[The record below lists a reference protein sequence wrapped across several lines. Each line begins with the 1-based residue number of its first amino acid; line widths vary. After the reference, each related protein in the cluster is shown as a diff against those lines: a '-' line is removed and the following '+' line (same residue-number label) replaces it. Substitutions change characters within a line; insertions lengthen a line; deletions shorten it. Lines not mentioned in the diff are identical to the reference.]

1 MSDALPIRCP
11 ACDAGY
17 LLPTHLLG
25 EQGAR
30 VRCPACQHG
39 FAVSREGAL
48 LSDRAEA
55 GATPATHATV
65 TATSNAPRDIAA
77 DLLVALEAREP
88 GAMQHAASEGRLFA
102 LHGPELLDAYDQ
114 FRKRGPTQS
123 GGGKSFWPVV
133 YTFPEASRAIEWL

>member
-30 VRCPACQHG
+30 VRCPACQHD
-39 FAVSREGAL
+39 FAVSREGAVL
-48 LSDRAEA
+48 PDRAEGPA
-55 GATPATHATV
+55 MPVVSSNTPRA
-65 TATSNAPRDIAA
+65 IAA

-102 LHGPELLDAYDQ
+102 QHGPALLGAYDE
-114 FRKRGPTQS
+114 FRKRAGAAS
-123 GGGKSFWPVV
+123 GS
-133 YTFPEASRAIEWL
+133 EAFREEVLARYGVDLFAARATV

>member
-11 ACDAGY
+11 ACDVGY

-39 FAVSREGAL
+39 FAVSREGL
-48 LSDRAEA
+48 LLTDRPEPLAA
-55 GATPATHATV
+55 PTV
-65 TATSNAPRDIAA
+65 TSNAPREIAA

-102 LHGPELLDAYDQ
+102 QHGPALLEAYDE
-114 FRKRGPTQS
+114 FRKRAGAAS
-123 GGGKSFWPVV
+123 GS
-133 YTFPEASRAIEWL
+133 EAFREEVFARYGVDLFAARAAV

>member
-39 FAVSREGAL
+39 FAVSREGL
-48 LSDRAEA
+48 LLTDIAEA
-55 GATPATHATV
+55 PAAPVTP
-65 TATSNAPRDIAA
+65 SNSPRDIAA

-102 LHGPELLDAYDQ
+102 QHGPALLEAYDE
-114 FRKRGPTQS
+114 FRKRAGAAS
-123 GGGKSFWPVV
+123 GS
-133 YTFPEASRAIEWL
+133 EAFREEVLARYGVDLFAARAAV